1 MFSMFGKGELG
12 ANMEDRCPT
21 TASPVTMQNWVHK
34 RSAAQVLV
42 RAIRTSTTSMATL
55 DVHWSPDI
63 DAVFRCLGAY
73 SPLIVIETV
82 RQSVIATAHHLLGVE
97 LGTAFMMREIDVEFL
112 GFASIRDVSEEGVSL
127 TVEVECAARIRN
139 TQHWTIRI
147 RVDDSD
153 VARAT
158 GISMLAVQP
167 LYARL
172 RGGRAH
178 KLIESVKVEANR
190 SLSSRGRDGCLGR
203 LGGVPVLHVDQDHPV
218 FFDHPLDH
226 VPGLLVIE
234 AALQV
239 PLIGEFAV
247 RFPIARVV
255 AAFSTFIELDVPCYV
270 TWNDDDYGWHATFT
284 QGTETKSVVRV
295 DLGGAPM
302 AGQG

>member
-1 MFSMFGKGELG
+1 
-12 ANMEDRCPT
+12 MEDRCPT

-190 SLSSRGRDGCLGR
+190 SLSSADGTAAWDVSAVSRSSMSIRTIRSSSTTRWTTCRDCWSSKQHSKCHSSASSR
-203 LGGVPVLHVDQDHPV
+203 SV
-218 FFDHPLDH
+218 FRSREWWPRSRHSSNWMF
-226 VPGLLVIE
+226 
-234 AALQV
+234 
-239 PLIGEFAV
+239 
-247 RFPIARVV
+247 RV
-255 AAFSTFIELDVPCYV
+255 T
-270 TWNDDDYGWHATFT
+270 
-284 QGTETKSVVRV
+284 
-295 DLGGAPM
+295 
-302 AGQG
+302 